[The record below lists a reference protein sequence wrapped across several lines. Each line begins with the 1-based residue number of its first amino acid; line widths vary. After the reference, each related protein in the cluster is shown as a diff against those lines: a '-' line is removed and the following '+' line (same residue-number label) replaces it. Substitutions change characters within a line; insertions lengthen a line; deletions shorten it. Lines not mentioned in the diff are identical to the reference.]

1 MRRMYMVYGEKLR
14 VYFEK
19 VLELETEIV
28 NLSSV
33 SQTLMAKMN
42 QLNSKMRYIQNSPS
56 KYLKEENE
64 LKRKLDLSKSGY
76 KKYNHEIQ
84 LYNPATDFKTADFEY
99 SWLIGIAI
107 SYIFFLLP
115 FVFSG
120 PFDIVETIDLVKK
133 TFILP
138 VIGTTIWAFAS
149 GHKNNESAKFAE
161 YRKKEYNRVLKA
173 RDSYAEKS
181 NKLQHELDQLKD
193 VMQIE
198 NDEKQKVVFHYQ
210 EKLKVLQKQFDEL
223 NIIREKAS
231 ASLQELYYK
240 NYIPPT
246 YQHNPYVLL
255 HVKRFLDEIGY
266 DERSWERGMRE
277 ADRWYIRY
285 QRMIEVDIRLK
296 QSEKAI
302 DWLRTDVLTKVD
314 EIREDFLD
322 ELDLMRDDYEENF
335 NLIACSARFD
345 KLSTRYQTRVALTCL
360 NVADILKHK

>member
-1 MRRMYMVYGEKLR
+1 MVYGEKLR

-33 SQTLMAKMN
+33 SQALMAKMN

-99 SWLIGIAI
+99 GWLIGIAVLYICVFVLPCVFKSPFNIEFLIDYIRATLFLPLIGVIIWSI
-107 SYIFFLLP
+107 SSAYKI
-115 FVFSG
+115 
-120 PFDIVETIDLVKK
+120 
-133 TFILP
+133 
-138 VIGTTIWAFAS
+138 
-149 GHKNNESAKFAE
+149 NESAKFAE

-193 VMQIE
+193 VIQIE

-277 ADRWYIRY
+277 ADRWYTRY

-296 QSEKAI
+296 QTEKAI

-314 EIREDFLD
+314 EIREDFLC
-322 ELDLMRDDYEENF
+322 R
-335 NLIACSARFD
+335 
-345 KLSTRYQTRVALTCL
+345 
-360 NVADILKHK
+360 